1 MTLFTTIPEGVAWG
15 DYFYDMFEESEI
27 SSISEE
33 GEWETVEVSTQ
44 PIVRAPRWCRNGN
57 ACQWANCKFRHEV
70 CEHHQK
76 WVVSKGRTRGCRCL
90 QTDPHS
96 CKSPE
101 EGGCKYDHRDHSKL
115 EMFVETV
122 ELKTESDLWEKFADM
137 EARRD
142 GVFDV
147 SQMSGHDVRLLI
159 RSLEKAGI
167 EFEDNQEWFDIKF
180 EGAVLPM
187 ENREYDQYLA
197 HLIEPH
203 TEFPETQRWVTE
215 GYGM

>member
-1 MTLFTTIPEGVAWG
+1 MTLFTTIPTGVEWG
-15 DYFYDMFEESEI
+15 DHFYDMFEESEI

-57 ACQWANCKFRHEV
+57 TCRWSNCMFRHEP

-76 WVVSKGRTRGCRCL
+76 WVEYKGRTRGCRCL
-90 QTDPHS
+90 QSDPHS

-122 ELKTESDLWEKFADM
+122 ELASQGDVLDNFEDIES
-137 EARRD
+137 RRD
-142 GVFDV
+142 GVYDV

-159 RSLEKAGI
+159 RSLEKAGV
-167 EFEDNQEWFDIKF
+167 EFANNQDWLEFNFDV
-180 EGAVLPM
+180 EQPM
-187 ENREYDQYLA
+187 ENREYDEYLA

-203 TEFPETQRWVTE
+203 TEFPEPQRWVTE
-215 GYGM
+215 GYGI